1 MDYILKIDM
10 VPVLSYGCMA
20 PSFFE
25 RSEFFGLKGDGRK
38 L

>member
-1 MDYILKIDM
+1 MGYILKMDM

-25 RSEFFGLKGDGRK
+25 RSEFFSLNGDGRK